1 MAGNKKQTAS
11 TSTSKQP
18 AKKKP
23 FASIQSTAKAIND
36 RKNMN
41 KKVMEELDL

>member
-18 AKKKP
+18 AKKP